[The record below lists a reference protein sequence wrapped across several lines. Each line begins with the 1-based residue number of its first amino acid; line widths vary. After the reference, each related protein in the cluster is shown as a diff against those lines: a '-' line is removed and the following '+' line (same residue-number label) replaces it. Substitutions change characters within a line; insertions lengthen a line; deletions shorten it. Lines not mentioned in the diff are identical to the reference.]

1 MTPLFKKPTSIQL
14 IVAGFLFLIF
24 IGAFLLTLPAASS
37 GGYRQSFLDALFTAS
52 SAVTTT
58 GLVVVDTGS
67 FYSSFGQMIILALF
81 QIGGLGYMIII
92 TLVVL
97 GIGGRLSI
105 SGQTLLRQ
113 STTRPTSV
121 DMIRIH
127 LTLFD

>member
-81 QIGGLGYMIII
+81 QIGGLGYIII